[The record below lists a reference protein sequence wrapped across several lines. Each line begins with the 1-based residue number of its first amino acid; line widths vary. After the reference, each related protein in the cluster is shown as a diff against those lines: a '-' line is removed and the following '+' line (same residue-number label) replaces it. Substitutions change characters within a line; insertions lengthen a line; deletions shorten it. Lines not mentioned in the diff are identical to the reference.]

1 MRDVTPAERSMP
13 FAQMLR
19 NIRMSLGLTQ
29 EEIAERFGVTTNDI
43 NLFEQN
49 WIVDSEAKRKILLQM
64 YFVINL
70 LEKRQ
75 QSN

>member
-1 MRDVTPAERSMP
+1 MRGVIPTDHSMP

-29 EEIAERFGVTTNDI
+29 EELAERFGVTTNDI

-49 WIVDSEAKRKILLQM
+49 WIVDSEAKRKILRQM
-64 YFVINL
+64 CFMINW
-70 LEKRQ
+70 
-75 QSN
+75 S